1 MARKTVFK
9 VRALVTD
16 EKGRVYAIRA
26 NDHHVLQLPG
36 GSRKED
42 ENPRKALRREI
53 REELGFTVRILSEV
67 ATVKVKRNGTRE
79 ITTFYRCEIKNRK
92 GAPKLTARESRR
104 GLRVKRYEN
113 VNAFCTALS
122 VRVTRYGR
130 SACIRDHK
138 LTMMTAPAV

>member
-1 MARKTVFK
+1 MARKVVFK

-36 GSRKED
+36 GSRKPNEC
-42 ENPRKALRREI
+42 PRKALRREI

-67 ATVKVKRNGTRE
+67 ATVKVRRNGVKE
-79 ITTFYRCEIKNRK
+79 VTTFYRCEIKNRK
-92 GAPKLTARESRR
+92 GALKLTARETRR
-104 GLRVKRYEN
+104 GLRVKRYES
-113 VNAFCTALS
+113 VTHFCTALS
-122 VRVTRYGR
+122 KRVTRYQR

-138 LTMMTAPAV
+138 LTLMTVPAV